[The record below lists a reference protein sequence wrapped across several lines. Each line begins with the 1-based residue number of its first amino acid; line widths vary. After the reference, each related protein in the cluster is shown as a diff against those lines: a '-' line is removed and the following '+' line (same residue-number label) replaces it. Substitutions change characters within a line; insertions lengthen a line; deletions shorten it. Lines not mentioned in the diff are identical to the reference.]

1 MPTEV
6 DDIDI
11 EDVEDALLR
20 AEELAVITGR
30 KKTDIVADLLDDG
43 KLNLSAGSDAEV
55 KKDILDIAQEK
66 AEKFKTL
73 ITTLIPVLALLLG
86 IGAEGLG
93 VLDVTG
99 WGSDS
104 MWEDDDPNNPNNYWH
119 DDECY
124 PAWGYDE
131 YGYVEENN
139 LEVRYAFQ
147 DYNTCGIE
155 HFGGHFIITLFESGN
170 QADQEFIRNIDF
182 VDYINIE
189 YTFSDLEAGTYSYR
203 VEFHVVECED
213 GSCEHGDEYYMPANN
228 QYIIENIEPV
238 GCDAFLINAQSYILE
253 ADAENDAV
261 RISADVDVTDEED
274 NCDSEQFQLT
284 WRLYQ
289 DNQIKYEHL
298 TYEDGAVTD
307 PDGAD
312 YTFHTWDNVDVGT
325 YDSKVLLMLNGE
337 LLDEQWIGNSLTVE
351 SPQILG
357 CTDSEA
363 TNYNADATDD
373 DGSCE
378 YPPTE
383 PCDVEIHNHYRG
395 HVAEDDEQDAILVA
409 FKVVPENCEDENIFV
424 EIDLFQ
430 NGYAANYTWETMVS
444 GNNEVD
450 ISHIFDGVAVG
461 NSWIPMI
468 TASHEGNQLE
478 QVNFWGIDI
487 VAQEPETCEINLF
500 DISLQTN
507 STHAI
512 VAYDLDC
519 GTDTND
525 LDGYNVSV
533 QFLIYPVGN
542 TSQENIIVYDTLL
555 HYIQGYVDDTHTI
568 TLTNF
573 SDNNTTHY
581 DIYWYAI
588 WTDADG
594 TQQFIEQKWLNRE
607 MEV

>member
-1 MPTEV
+1 
-6 DDIDI
+6 
-11 EDVEDALLR
+11 
-20 AEELAVITGR
+20 
-30 KKTDIVADLLDDG
+30 
-43 KLNLSAGSDAEV
+43 
-55 KKDILDIAQEK
+55 
-66 AEKFKTL
+66 
-73 ITTLIPVLALLLG
+73 
-86 IGAEGLG
+86 
-93 VLDVTG
+93 
-99 WGSDS
+99 
-104 MWEDDDPNNPNNYWH
+104 
-119 DDECY
+119 
-124 PAWGYDE
+124 
-131 YGYVEENN
+131 
-139 LEVRYAFQ
+139 
-147 DYNTCGIE
+147 
-155 HFGGHFIITLFESGN
+155 
-170 QADQEFIRNIDF
+170 
-182 VDYINIE
+182 
-189 YTFSDLEAGTYSYR
+189 
-203 VEFHVVECED
+203 
-213 GSCEHGDEYYMPANN
+213 MPANN

-519 GTDTND
+519 GTETND

-533 QFLIYPVGN
+533 QFLIYPVN
-542 TSQENIIVYDTLL
+542 DTSQENIVVYDTLL

>member
-189 YTFSDLEAGTYSYR
+189 YTFSDLEEGTYSYR

-228 QYIIENIEPV
+228 QYIIAAYLYWAGSGTGDFEVNLNTIPIVPERTFTYSLDTNRV
-238 GCDAFLINAQSYILE
+238 FFAAF
-253 ADAENDAV
+253 AE
-261 RISADVDVTDEED
+261 VTE
-274 NCDSEQFQLT
+274 
-284 WRLYQ
+284 WV
-289 DNQIKYEHL
+289 QIK
-298 TYEDGAVTD
+298 
-307 PDGAD
+307 
-312 YTFHTWDNVDVGT
+312 
-325 YDSKVLLMLNGE
+325 
-337 LLDEQWIGNSLTVE
+337 
-351 SPQILG
+351 
-357 CTDSEA
+357 
-363 TNYNADATDD
+363 
-373 DGSCE
+373 
-378 YPPTE
+378 
-383 PCDVEIHNHYRG
+383 
-395 HVAEDDEQDAILVA
+395 
-409 FKVVPENCEDENIFV
+409 
-424 EIDLFQ
+424 
-430 NGYAANYTWETMVS
+430 ETAP
-444 GNNEVD
+444 
-450 ISHIFDGVAVG
+450 I
-461 NSWIPMI
+461 
-468 TASHEGNQLE
+468 
-478 QVNFWGIDI
+478 
-487 VAQEPETCEINLF
+487 
-500 DISLQTN
+500 
-507 STHAI
+507 
-512 VAYDLDC
+512 
-519 GTDTND
+519 
-525 LDGYNVSV
+525 
-533 QFLIYPVGN
+533 
-542 TSQENIIVYDTLL
+542 
-555 HYIQGYVDDTHTI
+555 
-568 TLTNF
+568 
-573 SDNNTTHY
+573 
-581 DIYWYAI
+581 
-588 WTDADG
+588 
-594 TQQFIEQKWLNRE
+594 R
-607 MEV
+607 

>member
-86 IGAEGLG
+86 VGAEGLG

-104 MWEDDDPNNPNNYWH
+104 MWEEDDPNNPNNYW
-119 DDECY
+119 DDNQCD

-155 HFGGHFIITLFESGN
+155 HFGGHFIITLFENGN
-170 QADQEFIRNIDF
+170 QEDQEFIRNIDF

-189 YTFSDLEAGTYSYR
+189 YTFSDLEEGTYSYR

-228 QYIIENIEPV
+228 QFILEDIDPQ

-253 ADAENDAV
+253 QDAEKDAV
-261 RISADVDVTDEED
+261 RISADVDLTDEDD
-274 NCDSEQFQLT
+274 NCDSEQFEIT

-289 DNQIKYEHL
+289 DNQVKYEHQ
-298 TYEDGAVTD
+298 TYEDGEVTD

-312 YTFHTWDNVDVGT
+312 YTFHTWDNVEAGT

-351 SPQILG
+351 PPQISG

-363 TNYNADATDD
+363 TNYNPDATDD

-378 YPPTE
+378 YPP
-383 PCDVEIHNHYRG
+383 
-395 HVAEDDEQDAILVA
+395 A
-409 FKVVPENCEDENIFV
+409 
-424 EIDLFQ
+424 
-430 NGYAANYTWETMVS
+430 
-444 GNNEVD
+444 
-450 ISHIFDGVAVG
+450 
-461 NSWIPMI
+461 
-468 TASHEGNQLE
+468 
-478 QVNFWGIDI
+478 
-487 VAQEPETCEINLF
+487 ETCDINLF

-507 STHAI
+507 STHAT

-519 GTDTND
+519 GTETND

-607 MEV
+607 MEA

>member
-73 ITTLIPVLALLLG
+73 ITTLIPVFALLLG

-104 MWEDDDPNNPNNYWH
+104 MWEDDPNNPNNYWN
-119 DDECY
+119 DGECY
-124 PAWGYDE
+124 SAWGYDE

-155 HFGGHFIITLFESGN
+155 NFGGHFILTLFESGN

-213 GSCEHGDEYYMPANN
+213 GSCEHGDEYYMPPNN
-228 QYIIENIEPV
+228 QFIIEDIEPV
-238 GCDAFLINAQSYILE
+238 GCDAYLINAQSYILE
-253 ADAENDAV
+253 EDAENDAV

-378 YPPTE
+378 YE
-383 PCDVEIHNHYRG
+383 PEI
-395 HVAEDDEQDAILVA
+395 
-409 FKVVPENCEDENIFV
+409 CEINIFQ
-424 EIDLFQ
+424 IDLFT
-430 NGYAANYTWETMVS
+430 NTTHAT
-444 GNNEVD
+444 
-450 ISHIFDGVAVG
+450 
-461 NSWIPMI
+461 
-468 TASHEGNQLE
+468 
-478 QVNFWGIDI
+478 VNF
-487 VAQEPETCEINLF
+487 
-500 DISLQTN
+500 
-507 STHAI
+507 
-512 VAYDLDC
+512 DLDC
-519 GTDTND
+519 GYEPND
-525 LDGYNVSV
+525 LEGYNVSV
-533 QFLIYPVGN
+533 QFLIYEVNATANDSPL
-542 TSQENIIVYDTLL
+542 EYDTAL
-555 HYIQGYVDDTHTI
+555 HYIQGFVGDTQVI
-568 TLTNF
+568 VLDNF
-573 SDNNTTHY
+573 SQNNTTHY
-581 DIYWYAI
+581 DIYWIAVWI
-588 WTDADG
+588 DG
-594 TQQFIEQKWLNRE
+594 EGEQKFMERNWLNRE
-607 MEV
+607 MTE